1 MTIFQSI
8 FLGLIQGIT
17 EFLPISS
24 SGHLA
29 FFQNLWHLPKQSVVF
44 DILLHSGTLMA
55 ILIFFRRDLI
65 DILRKKRFQLII
77 LLFIASLPAGFFGYL
92 FETKIEQSF
101 ASLKLIALGFLFT
114 AFFLFISKYSPAK
127 KDIKNIS
134 KSDAFII
141 GLAQA
146 LALLPGVSRSGLTIS
161 SAILRKIKPEA
172 AYQFSFFLLIPIT
185 LGAIVL
191 KIPALSREISNGSLP
206 YYFFGTLTSFLTGIL
221 SLRFLSAII
230 KKKEFYWFSIYL
242 IIMAGVCL
250 ILNKTLLI

>member
-1 MTIFQSI
+1 
-8 FLGLIQGIT
+8 
-17 EFLPISS
+17 
-24 SGHLA
+24 
-29 FFQNLWHLPKQSVVF
+29 
-44 DILLHSGTLMA
+44 MA

-172 AYQFSFFLLIPIT
+172 AYQFSFFLLIPAKR
-185 LGAIVL
+185 L
-191 KIPALSREISNGSLP
+191 LP
-206 YYFFGTLTSFLTGIL
+206 LQ
-221 SLRFLSAII
+221 
-230 KKKEFYWFSIYL
+230 
-242 IIMAGVCL
+242 AGH
-250 ILNKTLLI
+250 